1 MAQPVRRPRQRTQ
14 EPTLQSIQQELT
26 EIKDMLRNM
35 MEVLQQAAAA
45 GRSAGAVR
53 PMTRPTPR
61 RVEQHSYRVTVG
73 DRTYRVTL
81 PERLPARGA
90 RERLHDLLLG
100 NQLVDSEGERVTVH
114 ADVQQVGG
122 PGSMERFNGRPPNA
136 RLDIFRDDY
145 LARTFRDGHYVPN
158 REVRVA
164 QGR

>member
-1 MAQPVRRPRQRTQ
+1 M
-14 EPTLQSIQQELT
+14 EL
-26 EIKDMLRNM
+26 
-35 MEVLQQAAAA
+35 LQQATAA

-53 PMTRPTPR
+53 PTTRPTPR
-61 RVEQHSYRVTVG
+61 RIEQHAYRVTVG

-90 RERLHDLLLG
+90 RERLHELLLG
-100 NQLVDSEGERVTVH
+100 NELVDSEGNHVTVH

-122 PGSMERFNGRPPNA
+122 PGNMERFNRRPPNA

-145 LARTFRDGHYVPN
+145 LARTFRGGQYVPS

-164 QGR
+164 QAR